1 MLSPI
6 FENRFKK
13 DIKRLQKRGKD
24 MKKLKIVIDKL
35 LENQELEPKYK
46 DHALTGNWKGYRD
59 CHIESDWL
67 LIYKISET
75 HLFLARSGSHSDL
88 FNRAIACLIALVGC
102 VNNAPTQ
109 RSRCSAAISVPK
121 GGYKYTNCA

>member
-13 DIKRLQKRGKD
+13 DIKRLQKRGKN
-24 MKKLKIVIDKL
+24 MEKLKTVIEQL

-46 DHALTGNWKGYRD
+46 DHALTGDWNGYRD
-59 CHIESDWL
+59 CHIEPDWL

-75 HLFLARSGSHSDL
+75 NLFLVRSGSHSDL
-88 FNRAIACLIALVGC
+88 F
-102 VNNAPTQ
+102 
-109 RSRCSAAISVPK
+109 
-121 GGYKYTNCA
+121 

>member
-24 MKKLKIVIDKL
+24 MEKLKTVIEKL

-46 DHALTGNWKGYRD
+46 DHPLTGDWNGYRD
-59 CHIESDWL
+59 CHIEPDWL
-67 LIYKISET
+67 LIYKIS
-75 HLFLARSGSHSDL
+75 
-88 FNRAIACLIALVGC
+88 
-102 VNNAPTQ
+102 
-109 RSRCSAAISVPK
+109 
-121 GGYKYTNCA
+121 

>member
-1 MLSPI
+1 MLSPV
-6 FENRFKK
+6 FGNRFKK

-24 MKKLKIVIDKL
+24 MKKLKIVIEKL
-35 LENQELEPKYK
+35 LETKELEPKYK

-75 HLFLARSGSHSDL
+75 NLFLTRSGSHSDL
-88 FNRAIACLIALVGC
+88 F
-102 VNNAPTQ
+102 
-109 RSRCSAAISVPK
+109 
-121 GGYKYTNCA
+121 

>member
-24 MKKLKIVIDKL
+24 MSKLKMVIEKL

-46 DHALTGNWKGYRD
+46 DHALTGNWKEYRD

-88 FNRAIACLIALVGC
+88 F
-102 VNNAPTQ
+102 
-109 RSRCSAAISVPK
+109 
-121 GGYKYTNCA
+121 

>member
-6 FENRFKK
+6 FENQFKK

-24 MKKLKIVIDKL
+24 ISKLKMVIEKL

-67 LIYKISET
+67 LIYIQ
-75 HLFLARSGSHSDL
+75 L
-88 FNRAIACLIALVGC
+88 
-102 VNNAPTQ
+102 
-109 RSRCSAAISVPK
+109 
-121 GGYKYTNCA
+121 